1 MLMGETRASVEVAN
15 EIREHVKASDLSKL
29 ENDDELYITGGG
41 GRVAKEGKRGYS
53 GLSRRAE

>member
-1 MLMGETRASVEVAN
+1 MGETRASGEVAN

-41 GRVAKEGKRGYS
+41 GRVAKEGKRGYL
-53 GLSRRAE
+53 GLSCRAE